1 MKKIAGF
8 SALIALV
15 LLQSCVGTDFIDD
28 PIIPE
33 RVIIA
38 PRISTLDVGKEQT
51 FTVRYT
57 NKYGVEETPKS
68 IVWRSNATDKVTI
81 DAMGKAKTITTGKV
95 TIYATVG
102 TVSDSILLN
111 QGSTSGGGGGGGT
124 ASDTTFLRRGTFQ
137 TISNSYP
144 TSGNIRIQTVKGVTQ
159 IVTEAN
165 FNVAAG
171 PSVYLLLANH
181 TNGSYTVTPGANASN
196 AVSVQITPNK
206 LTKFSGVQ
214 TWDVPASA
222 VPANYKY
229 AVLYCSLGPV
239 FGAAELK

>member
-1 MKKIAGF
+1 MKKIAVF
-8 SALIALV
+8 STFIALI

-33 RVIIA
+33 RVTIA
-38 PRISTLDVGKEQT
+38 PRISTLDVEKEQI
-51 FTVRYT
+51 FTIKYT

-81 DAMGKAKTITTGKV
+81 DATGKAKTVATGKV
-95 TIYATVG
+95 MIYATVG
-102 TVSDSILLN
+102 SVSDSILLN
-111 QGSTSGGGGGGGT
+111 QSSTSGGGGT

-165 FNVAAG
+165 FNVRAG

-206 LTKFSGVQ
+206 LTTFSGIQ
-214 TWDVPASA
+214 TWDVPPSA

>member
-1 MKKIAGF
+1 MKKIARF

-15 LLQSCVGTDFIDD
+15 LLQSCVRTDFIDD

-51 FTVRYT
+51 FTIKYT

-68 IVWRSNATDKVTI
+68 IVWRSNAADKVTI
-81 DAMGKAKTITTGKV
+81 DATGKAKTIATGKV

-111 QGSTSGGGGGGGT
+111 QSSTSGGGT

-137 TISNSYP
+137 TISSSYP
-144 TSGNIRIQTVKGVTQ
+144 ASGNIRIQTVKGVTQ

-165 FNVAAG
+165 FSVRAG

-181 TNGSYTVTPGANASN
+181 TNGSYTVTPGANATN
-196 AVSVQITPNK
+196 AISVQITPNK
-206 LTKFSGVQ
+206 ITQFSGVQ
-214 TWDVPASA
+214 TWSVPTSA

-229 AVLYCSLGPV
+229 AVLYCVLGPV

>member
-1 MKKIAGF
+1 MKKIASF
-8 SALIALV
+8 SAFIALV

-51 FTVRYT
+51 FTIKYT

-81 DAMGKAKTITTGKV
+81 DAMGKAKTVATGKV
-95 TIYATVG
+95 MIYATVG

-111 QGSTSGGGGGGGT
+111 QSTTGGGGGGT
-124 ASDTTFLRRGTFQ
+124 ANDTTFLRRGTFQ
-137 TISNSYP
+137 TISSSYP
-144 TSGNIRIQTVKGVTQ
+144 ASGNIRIQTVKGVTQ

-165 FNVAAG
+165 FNASPG

-181 TNGSYTVTPGANASN
+181 TNGSYAVTPGANATN

-229 AVLYCSLGPV
+229 AVLYCVLGPV

>member
-1 MKKIAGF
+1 MKKITAF
-8 SALIALV
+8 SAFIALISF
-15 LLQSCVGTDFIDD
+15 QSCVGTDFIDD

-33 RVIIA
+33 RVTIA
-38 PRISTLDVGKEQT
+38 PRIATLDVGKEQV
-51 FTVRYT
+51 FTIKYT

-81 DAMGKAKTITTGKV
+81 DASGKAKTIATGKV
-95 TIYATVG
+95 TLYATVG
-102 TVSDSILLN
+102 SVSDSIVLN
-111 QGSTSGGGGGGGT
+111 QSSTSGGGGT

-137 TISNSYP
+137 TISSSYP

-159 IVTEAN
+159 IITEAN
-165 FNVAAG
+165 FSVTAG

-181 TNGSYTVTPGANASN
+181 TNGSYTVTPGANAAS

-206 LTKFSGVQ
+206 LNKFSGIQ
-214 TWDVPASA
+214 TWDVPTSA